1 MLTLEIP
8 VPPGLA
14 DSVVPAAV
22 LQVCGDAG
30 LRVTLD
36 GTQKSY
42 PGSRHWHYQLG
53 RQPGTLEVTWW
64 PARRRLWLK
73 VAAGRASTAIMD
85 MLPRVQAALTE
96 AMQVLPVV
104 VATLS

>member
-14 DSVVPAAV
+14 DAAVPSVVG
-22 LQVCGDAG
+22 QVCVDAG

-36 GTQKSY
+36 GTQKRY

-53 RQPGTLEVTWW
+53 RKPGTLEVTWW
-64 PARRRLWLK
+64 PAQRRLWLK
-73 VAAGRASTAIMD
+73 VSAGRTSAEIMEL
-85 MLPRVQAALTE
+85 LPRLQAALT
-96 AMQVLPVV
+96 AALQVLPVV
-104 VATLS
+104 VANLS